1 MPGGT
6 TLIGSFVAA
15 LGLALSAWAAAH
27 AVLYKRKPQSAFA
40 WIAIAF
46 AVPFV
51 GVLLYYTFGIN
62 RVRTKAKQ
70 LLLEHPRLPRAT
82 SQPVSA
88 PAGFEPLA
96 QLGLAVTGLPLV
108 AGNTVELLH
117 NGEST
122 FPAMLAAIRAA
133 RKRVY
138 LSTYIFDSGPLGQQ
152 FAAALG
158 EAAAR
163 GVDVRVAIDG
173 VGALYSWPQARAL
186 LARHGVRVALFQPP
200 RLLPPS
206 FSVNLRNHRKI
217 LAIDA
222 SIGFTGGIN
231 IREHYLV
238 TDAESPTR
246 IVDLHFRLA
255 GPIVAQ
261 IEAVFLRD
269 WRFMTGEGYAASDS
283 DDTSFGTARCRA
295 VADGPEEDMDR
306 LTELLVGAIGKAQRR
321 VAIMTPYFL
330 PPRELIAPLAAAA
343 LQGVDVAV
351 ILPARNNL
359 PYVHRATRHMMWEL
373 LQRNVRIYYQPA
385 PFVHS
390 KLFYTDS
397 QYAQIGSAN
406 LDPRSL
412 RLNFEMNVEV
422 YDEALVASLSAHFE
436 AVRARSQPVTLADVD
451 GRPLATKLI
460 DGAAWLFAPY
470 L

>member
-1 MPGGT
+1 MPGIP
-6 TLIGSFVAA
+6 LIGSIVAV
-15 LGLALSAWAAAH
+15 LGFALSVCAASH
-27 AVLYKRKPQSAFA
+27 AILHKRKPQSAFA

-46 AVPFV
+46 AVPFL
-51 GVLLYYTFGIN
+51 GALLYYTFGIN

-70 LLLEHPRLPRAT
+70 LLLDQPERPRAT
-82 SQPVSA
+82 SHSA
-88 PAGFEPLA
+88 GAPRGFEPLA
-96 QLGLAVTGLPLV
+96 KLGFAVTGLPLV
-108 AGNTVELLH
+108 AGNAVEILH
-117 NGEST
+117 NGDAT
-122 FPAMLAAIRAA
+122 FPAMLAAIRGA
-133 RKRVY
+133 RKRVF
-138 LSTYIFDSGPLGQQ
+138 LCTYIFDAGPVGQQ

-158 EAAAR
+158 DAVAR

-173 VGALYSWPQARAL
+173 VGALYSWPRARRML
-186 LARHGVRVALFQPP
+186 EARGVRFARFLPP
-200 RLLPPS
+200 RLVPPS

-217 LAIDA
+217 LAVDGHVA
-222 SIGFTGGIN
+222 FTGGIN

-238 TDAESPTR
+238 AEANSAQR

-255 GPIVAQ
+255 GPVVAQ

-269 WRFMTGEGYAASDS
+269 WQFMTREPVSVS
-283 DDTSFGTARCRA
+283 PTEPTVFGTAVCRT

-351 ILPARNNL
+351 ILPAYNNL
-359 PYVHRATRHMMWEL
+359 PYVHRATRHMLWEL
-373 LQRNVRIYYQPA
+373 LQRDVRIYYQPG

-390 KLFYTDS
+390 KLFYTDDH
-397 QYAQIGSAN
+397 YAQIGSAN

-422 YDEALVASLSAHFE
+422 YDTALVASLSAHFE
-436 AVRARSQPVTLADVD
+436 AVRARSRPITLADVD
-451 GRPLATKLI
+451 GRPLATKLV
-460 DGAAWLFAPY
+460 DGAAWLFEPY

>member
-6 TLIGSFVAA
+6 TLIGTVVAA
-15 LGLALSAWAAAH
+15 LGLVLSVWSAAH
-27 AVLYKRKPQSAFA
+27 ALLYKRKPQSALA

-46 AVPFV
+46 AVPFL

-62 RVRTKAKQ
+62 RVRVRAKQ
-70 LLLEHPRLPRAT
+70 LRFDQPEWPCAT
-82 SQPVSA
+82 SHLASA
-88 PAGFEPLA
+88 PAGLEPLA
-96 QLGLAVTGLPLV
+96 QLGLAVTKLPLV
-108 AGNTVELLH
+108 SGNAVDALH
-117 NGEST
+117 NGDRA
-122 FPAMLAAIRAA
+122 FPAMLEAIRAA
-133 RKRVY
+133 HKRVF
-138 LSTYIFDSGPLGQQ
+138 LSTYIFDSGPVGQE

-158 EAAAR
+158 DAAAR

-173 VGALYSWPQARAL
+173 VGALYSWPGAHAMLER
-186 LARHGVRVALFQPP
+186 RGVRVARFLPP
-200 RLLPPS
+200 RLVPPS

-217 LAIDA
+217 LAVDGQVA
-222 SIGFTGGIN
+222 FTGGLN

-238 TDAESPTR
+238 ADPASTKR

-255 GPIVAQ
+255 GPVVVQ
-261 IEAVFLRD
+261 IEAIFLRD
-269 WRFMTGEGYAASDS
+269 WQFMTGETDAVSRTADEA
-283 DDTSFGTARCRA
+283 FGDAVCRA

-306 LTELLVGAIGKAQRR
+306 LTELLVGAIGKARER

-359 PYVHRATRHMMWEL
+359 PYVHRATRHMLWEL
-373 LQRNVRIYYQPA
+373 LQHDVRVYYQPP

-390 KLFYTDS
+390 KLFYTDRH
-397 QYAQIGSAN
+397 YAQIGSAN

-412 RLNFEMNVEV
+412 RLNFEMNVEI
-422 YDEALVASLSAHFE
+422 YDQALVADLSAHFG
-436 AVRARSQPVTLADVD
+436 AVRARSLPVTLADVD
-451 GRPLATKLI
+451 GRPLATKLV